1 MIDWC
6 LSTLFEVLFFL
17 EEMWN
22 YEKPREAYGPIP
34 GRIGMGYENVL
45 Q

>member
-6 LSTLFEVLFFL
+6 LLKFSSFL

-22 YEKPREAYGPIP
+22 YETPREAYGLIP